1 MNESLSNF
9 KGYYSTEEK
18 AYATLSYLTGGLV
31 GIILILLKHAE
42 SHFLKFHIYQSLAL
56 SLLCFLVTSCLD
68 ILARTI
74 GLALFFLGPLATLVK
89 IAVYTVMAFVPLV
102 FLCVVIYCI
111 IMAWK
116 DQYSKIKGLSEQIH
130 ALL

>member
-56 SLLCFLVTSCLD
+56 SLIYFLIVSCLD
-68 ILARTI
+68 ILARTV
-74 GLALFFLGPLATLVK
+74 GLLLFFLGPITGLVK
-89 IAVYTVMAFVPLV
+89 FAIYSVMFFVPFV
-102 FLCVVIYCI
+102 FLVVIIYCI